1 MIMLQMRR
9 VRPVADSPLSSL
21 LNSKEA
27 KGTVA
32 FSRRCLTFSELG
44 ADSAWWLAGPV
55 TDEQDL
61 FQAWHRL
68 LGSSDDDGIANR
80 GAVAQDGLLNSLER
94 GITAAFGRW

>member
-1 MIMLQMRR
+1 MVMLQMRR
-9 VRPVADSPLSSL
+9 VRPVADSPLGSL
-21 LNSKEA
+21 LNGKEA

-44 ADSAWWLAGPV
+44 ADPAWWLTGPV

-80 GAVAQDGLLNSLER
+80 SAVAQDCLLNRLER
-94 GITAAFGRW
+94 GIAAAFGRW

>member
-1 MIMLQMRR
+1 MVMLQMRR
-9 VRPVADSPLSSL
+9 IRPITNSPLSPL

-27 KGTVA
+27 KGAVA

-44 ADSAWWLAGPV
+44 ANPAWWLASPV
-55 TDEQDL
+55 TDEQDF

-80 GAVAQDGLLNSLER
+80 GAVAQDGLLNGLER

>member
-1 MIMLQMRR
+1 MVMLQMRR

-21 LNSKEA
+21 LNGKEA
-27 KGTVA
+27 KGTIA

-44 ADSAWWLAGPV
+44 ADPAWWLAGPV
-55 TDEQDL
+55 TNEQDL

-68 LGSSDDDGIANR
+68 LGSSDDDGIANG
-80 GAVAQDGLLNSLER
+80 GAVAQDGLLNRFER